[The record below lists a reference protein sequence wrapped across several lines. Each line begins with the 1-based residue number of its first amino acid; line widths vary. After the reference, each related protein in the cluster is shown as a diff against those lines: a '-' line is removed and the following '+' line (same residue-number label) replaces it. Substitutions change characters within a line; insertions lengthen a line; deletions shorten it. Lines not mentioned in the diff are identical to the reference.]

1 MKIKSLFVLFT
12 LLVATLSCTNDSV
25 SPTGRLTVQLTD
37 APFPHKLVAEANV
50 TIFKIDARMKSDGL
64 VAPMDGV
71 ANAEADGGPF
81 IVLMEEERPVNLL
94 QLTNGLTETLVDIEV
109 PVGTFDLIRVY
120 VKGVGIVMV
129 DGTTFDFNV
138 PSGEQTGI
146 KVFITPELVVNGGLT
161 SDLLL
166 DFDVSQSFVAKGNPN
181 DLMGITG
188 FNFKPVIKASNM
200 SIAGTL
206 TGRVTTLEG
215 DVAVGLAGALISVDS
230 GDNLKTAE
238 ADGDGN
244 YTVLGLD
251 AGPHTVVVQMD
262 GYKTSLP
269 TDIEIVAANQTVQD
283 FALEAQ

>member
-12 LLVATLSCTNDSV
+12 VLAVAFSCTNDSA

-37 APFPHKLVAEANV
+37 APFPHDLVAEANV
-50 TIFKIDARMKSDGL
+50 TIFKIDARMKGDGL
-64 VAPMDGV
+64 AAPMDGV
-71 ANAEADGGPF
+71 ANTEADGGPF
-81 IVLMEEERPVNLL
+81 IVLMEEEIPVNLL
-94 QLTNGLTETLVDIEV
+94 QLTNGLTETLVDMEV
-109 PVGTFDLIRVY
+109 PVGSFDLIRVY
-120 VKGVGIVMV
+120 VKGVGIVMN
-129 DGTTFDFNV
+129 DGTTHDLNV

-166 DFDVSQSFVAKGNPN
+166 DFDVSQSFVAMGNPN
-181 DLMGITG
+181 DVMGITG

-215 DVAVGLAGALISVDS
+215 DVAVGLAGARISVDS

-251 AGPHTVVVQMD
+251 AGSHTVVAEMTGYQMQTIVD
-262 GYKTSLP
+262 L
-269 TDIEIVAANQTVQD
+269 EIVAGNQTVQD